1 MARGAVRSR
10 KAIAEAAN
18 ANEAL
23 HPGYRQTRST
33 GDVMPS
39 AAHSARTIGGRSPP
53 SAVPA
58 FALLFSV
65 ALKDSPSGFSIEANA
80 ENLRQAAHIT
90 PFPPAQ
96 LAAYQRLRDE
106 AEAHVLGSPF
116 LEAGRQRHWPLGQI
130 AIETAAD
137 AAQTP
142 AVADVHLFTHVAGVA
157 LWEIW
162 VPGSAQAFDV
172 EQWIAWLD
180 ADAPDGLPARV
191 WRVLEPVNHAL
202 GASVRDRQY
211 LPCSV
216 VRLPDRP
223 LAALTDEHAADL
235 IRLLW
240 RDRSTRPLK
249 PDVVE
254 AELARDYCA
263 REGGITLLG
272 RRGALDIHGNE
283 DDSAQSAFV
292 VGTPPRSAM
301 PFIVT
306 LELLLLERA
315 VLLHLYERLS
325 QTGPTTIEGLLALK
339 REVTDSLEEYY
350 GATLASTRFGDA
362 VAEDGERLLGIVDA
376 YDAVMDRLETVS
388 FTLTT
393 RYQQR
398 MTEMQFWLTVVFGA
412 TEIGF
417 IASGIAT
424 WFYRNE
430 LGAVL
435 AWTIGAALATA
446 VVLVAL
452 LRGRIGQK

>member
-1 MARGAVRSR
+1 MADSSQFHVGT
-10 KAIAEAAN
+10 E
-18 ANEAL
+18 
-23 HPGYRQTRST
+23 
-33 GDVMPS
+33 
-39 AAHSARTIGGRSPP
+39 GRSPL
-53 SAVPA
+53 SAVPG

-65 ALKDSPSGFSIEANA
+65 GLTERA
-80 ENLRQAAHIT
+80 ENACFTARAPVLPQAAGVT
-90 PFPPAQ
+90 PFAATR
-96 LAAYQRLRDE
+96 LAAYQELRDE

-116 LEAGRQRHWPLGQI
+116 LEAGRQKHWPIGKI
-130 AIETAAD
+130 ALEHAAP
-137 AAQTP
+137 APHVP

-162 VPGSAQAFDV
+162 LPGTIQTFDV
-172 EQWIAWLD
+172 DRWIDWLD
-180 ADAPDGLPARV
+180 ADSPEGLPARI
-191 WRVLEPVNHAL
+191 WRILEPLNRAL
-202 GASVRDRQY
+202 GATDLDRQY

-223 LAALTDEHAADL
+223 LAVLTDAHSTD
-235 IRLLW
+235 IVRLLW

-249 PDVVE
+249 PEVVE
-254 AELARDYCA
+254 AELAHDYCA

-272 RRGALDIHGNE
+272 RRSALDIHGSE
-283 DDSAQSAFV
+283 DESTRGALDS
-292 VGTPPRSAM
+292 GLPPRSAV

-306 LELLLLERA
+306 LELLLIERA
-315 VLLHLYERLS
+315 VLLRLYQRLS
-325 QTGPTTIEGLLALK
+325 QTGPSTIDGLLELK
-339 REVTDSLEEYY
+339 RQVTDNLEEYY

-417 IASGIAT
+417 IASGIAM
-424 WFYRNE
+424 WFYRSE

-435 AWTIGAALATA
+435 AWTVGATLLSAG
-446 VVLVAL
+446 VLVAL
-452 LRGRIGQK
+452 LRRRMTPK